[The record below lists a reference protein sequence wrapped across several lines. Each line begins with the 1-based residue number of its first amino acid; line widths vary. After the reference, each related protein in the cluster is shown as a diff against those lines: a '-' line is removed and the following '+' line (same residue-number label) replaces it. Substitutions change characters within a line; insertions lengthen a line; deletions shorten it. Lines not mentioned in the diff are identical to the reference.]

1 MSVEKERLI
10 LAEYRIKEADQ
21 KLNGAK
27 ILLENGCLKD
37 SINRSYYAIF
47 NALRSVLALEGVDFK
62 RHSQVIGY
70 FNKNYIHKK
79 IIDEKYIDT
88 ISMAFQIRNS
98 CDYDDFYIVSKQDA
112 ENQLENAENFLEAIK
127 VYLQEKGTPL

>member
-1 MSVEKERLI
+1 MSAEQERKVLSR
-10 LAEYRIKEADQ
+10 YRINEAKE

-27 ILLENGCLKD
+27 ILLDNGCLKD

-47 NALRSVLALEGVDFK
+47 NALRAVLALEGVDFK

-70 FNKNYIHKK
+70 FNKNYVHKR
-79 IIDEKYIDT
+79 IIDEKYIET

-112 ENQLENAENFLEAIK
+112 EDQLRKASEFIEAIIA
-127 VYLQEKGTPL
+127 YLIENGV

>member
-1 MSVEKERLI
+1 M
-10 LAEYRIKEADQ
+10 
-21 KLNGAK
+21 NGAK

-79 IIDEKYIDT
+79 IIDEKYCRYSAGFAK
-88 ISMAFQIRNS
+88 ISKKWPDA
-98 CDYDDFYIVSKQDA
+98 CDFLCLMGNFYGFSSMRIYY
-112 ENQLENAENFLEAIK
+112 II
-127 VYLQEKGTPL
+127 